1 MDKESWRI
9 QGMVIAKD
17 KVKATLEGV
26 VYDDCTKYITAT
38 KYYSGDNLYTYPE
51 AFRDNNVTL
60 PTNGVDFN
68 LDIYITDPL
77 YNSSN
82 QIDSMDI
89 VAFDKEFDNY
99 NMDTQDLGG
108 TPTPFERSLLYRNE
122 YFLSQPKDD
131 RLTYYWKFTRTIKY
145 SLVNDLLSYFG
156 KPTYIKQPYI
166 DTNMQIV
173 PYTATS
179 YNTSDNPIEIINR
192 NGTFYATLQFTPNS
206 NPIVKIET
214 EQRNKTVLNLLGIL
228 GGIWSAMA
236 AFYVFLFGLGLIS
249 PWGFVHKSRP
259 FKDQYKKN
267 LLMTTMDLQFD
278 KLDEIE
284 KYSTEKYEN
293 SSSQKRLDDLEKQVE
308 HLKKLNQFY
317 IECIID
323 TSFLNSIKTDSL
335 PLLDTE

>member
-1 MDKESWRI
+1 
-9 QGMVIAKD
+9 MV
-17 KVKATLEGV
+17 E
-26 VYDDCTKYITAT
+26 TK
-38 KYYSGDNLYTYPE
+38 L
-51 AFRDNNVTL
+51 
-60 PTNGVDFN
+60 
-68 LDIYITDPL
+68 
-77 YNSSN
+77 
-82 QIDSMDI
+82 
-89 VAFDKEFDNY
+89 
-99 NMDTQDLGG
+99 
-108 TPTPFERSLLYRNE
+108 
-122 YFLSQPKDD
+122 
-131 RLTYYWKFTRTIKY
+131 
-145 SLVNDLLSYFG
+145 
-156 KPTYIKQPYI
+156 
-166 DTNMQIV
+166 
-173 PYTATS
+173 
-179 YNTSDNPIEIINR
+179 
-192 NGTFYATLQFTPNS
+192 
-206 NPIVKIET
+206 
-214 EQRNKTVLNLLGIL
+214 LLGIL
-228 GGIWSAMA
+228 GGIWSALA

>member
-1 MDKESWRI
+1 MYNEQPSIR
-9 QGMVIAKD
+9 MTYIATDSLPLPNIYFRHFYNFAIDCSLSKHSTGD
-17 KVKATLEGV
+17 

-38 KYYSGDNLYTYPE
+38 KYNSGDNLYTYSA

-99 NMDTQDLGG
+99 NMDTQDFG
-108 TPTPFERSLLYRNE
+108 
-122 YFLSQPKDD
+122 DD

-145 SLVNDLLSYFG
+145 SLVKDLLSYFG
-156 KPTYIKQPYI
+156 KPTYIKKPYI

-179 YNTSDNPIEIINR
+179 YNRSDYPIEIINR
-192 NGTFYATLQFTPNS
+192 NRTFYATLQFTPSS
-206 NPIVKIET
+206 NPIVKVET
-214 EQRNKTVLNLLGIL
+214 EQRNKTVLSLLGIL

-236 AFYVFLFGLGLIS
+236 AFYVFLFGFGLIS

-278 KLDEIE
+278 KLDEI
-284 KYSTEKYEN
+284 KKLSTEGYEN
-293 SSSQKRLDDLEKQVE
+293 SSSQKRLNDLEKQVE

-317 IECIID
+317 IKFIID
-323 TSFLNSIKTDSL
+323 TSFLNSLKTDSL